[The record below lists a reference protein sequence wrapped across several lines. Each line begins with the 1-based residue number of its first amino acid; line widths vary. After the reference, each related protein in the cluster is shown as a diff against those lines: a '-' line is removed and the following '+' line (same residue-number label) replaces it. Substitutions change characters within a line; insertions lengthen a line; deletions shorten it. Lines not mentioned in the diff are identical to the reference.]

1 LTSAADPARR
11 GQTNDSDPR
20 YVDEPTCELLG
31 HVNVDLK
38 EVMRLHLDQ
47 RTVQVSMRF
56 GETEIKTRVVLVE
69 TGRELEHSLE
79 LLTA

>member
-1 LTSAADPARR
+1 
-11 GQTNDSDPR
+11 
-20 YVDEPTCELLG
+20 
-31 HVNVDLK
+31 
-38 EVMRLHLDQ
+38 
-47 RTVQVSMRF
+47 MRF